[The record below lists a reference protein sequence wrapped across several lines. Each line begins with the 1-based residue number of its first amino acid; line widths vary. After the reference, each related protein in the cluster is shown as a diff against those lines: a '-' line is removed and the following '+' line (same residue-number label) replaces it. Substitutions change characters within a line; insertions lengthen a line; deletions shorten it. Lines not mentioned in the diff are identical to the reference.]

1 MLLEM
6 GEFEQHRAGDIDPR
20 GPALGDASVDDA
32 LVVDD
37 MEEAASTI
45 IFRW

>member
-6 GEFEQHRAGDIDPR
+6 AEFEQRAGDIDPR